1 MESHPQLTATQ
12 SLGDQVKT
20 QEQRPRGSGIQ
31 PRHLTLH
38 NALVLSA
45 APSKNLISPHHRQH
59 LPSSSPLNIQTRPN
73 TSTMSQQYP
82 RSPYPHAS
90 PRHSP
95 ANRNP
100 RRWNARA
107 PTIDLTAS
115 PPSHSDEQPA
125 AKRRRV
131 IESVDLTEL
140 EADEDV
146 LRRQQREDLLKT
158 QEAARESEKRKV
170 AGFTCVI
177 CMEDE
182 PTDLAV
188 TPCGL

>member
-1 MESHPQLTATQ
+1 
-12 SLGDQVKT
+12 
-20 QEQRPRGSGIQ
+20 
-31 PRHLTLH
+31 
-38 NALVLSA
+38 
-45 APSKNLISPHHRQH
+45 
-59 LPSSSPLNIQTRPN
+59 
-73 TSTMSQQYP
+73 
-82 RSPYPHAS
+82 
-90 PRHSP
+90 
-95 ANRNP
+95 
-100 RRWNARA
+100 
-107 PTIDLTAS
+107 
-115 PPSHSDEQPA
+115 
-125 AKRRRV
+125 
-131 IESVDLTEL
+131 VDLTEL

>member
-1 MESHPQLTATQ
+1 
-12 SLGDQVKT
+12 
-20 QEQRPRGSGIQ
+20 
-31 PRHLTLH
+31 
-38 NALVLSA
+38 
-45 APSKNLISPHHRQH
+45 
-59 LPSSSPLNIQTRPN
+59 
-73 TSTMSQQYP
+73 MSQQYP
-82 RSPYPHAS
+82 RAPYPHAS
-90 PRHSP
+90 PRPSP

-188 TPCGL
+188 TPCGHMFCHKCLHGAIKASAMPPVKSAGRCPVCRGKVSLKDVIPMEFKFLSKREGKQKAAV